1 MPLNPPEAKV
11 GRNNI
16 APLAQ
21 RYFWRWR
28 RSSAQCPAV
37 IAPDVDSSHYLSL
50 TDVSVIIP
58 VGPTDE
64 SWRALL
70 PQLEFLPPGAEI
82 CVVFADS
89 APLPSLMEL
98 PTLGAT
104 VQLLHA
110 PRGRAKQMNAAVAQT
125 QNRFLWFVHADS
137 RLQALTPQALTRA
150 FQRPPA
156 LHYFDLR
163 FSDGPR
169 LMRINEFGVWWRS
182 RVLGMPFGDQALLLA
197 RADFLKLGGYD
208 ETIPS
213 AEDHALVW
221 RARQHGLPIR
231 ATGCAVGTSAR
242 RYIDAGWW
250 RTTWRHLRLSFQQAR
265 IFSRPS
271 AGKT

>member
-1 MPLNPPEAKV
+1 MPLNPPEAKA
-11 GRNNI
+11 GRNNL
-16 APLAQ
+16 APQAQ

-28 RSSAQCPAV
+28 RCPAV
-37 IAPDVDSSHYLSL
+37 IAPYVDSSHYLSL
-50 TDVSVIIP
+50 ADVSVIIP
-58 VGPTDE
+58 VGPADE

-89 APLPSLMEL
+89 VALPSLMEL

-110 PRGRAKQMNAAVAQT
+110 PHGRAKQMNAAVAQT

-137 RLQALTPQALTRA
+137 SLNTRSPQALTRA
-150 FQRPPA
+150 LQRRPA
-156 LHYFDLR
+156 LHYFDLH
-163 FSDGPR
+163 FNDGPA

-182 RVLGMPFGDQALLLA
+182 RLLRMPFGDQALLIA
-197 RADFLKLGGYD
+197 RADFHTLGDYD

-221 RARQHGLPIR
+221 RARRLGLPIR
-231 ATGCAVGTSAR
+231 AIGCAVGTSAR

-250 RTTWRHLRLSFQQAR
+250 RTTWRHLRLSFLQAR
-265 IFSRPS
+265 IFSKRN
-271 AGKT
+271 